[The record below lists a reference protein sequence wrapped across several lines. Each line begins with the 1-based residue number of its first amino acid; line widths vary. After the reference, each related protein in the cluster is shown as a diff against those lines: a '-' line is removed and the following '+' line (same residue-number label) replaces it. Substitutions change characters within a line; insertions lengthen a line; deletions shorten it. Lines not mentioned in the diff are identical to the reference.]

1 MSYIIALTVLVS
13 LYICAVY
20 LMKYMKNVEVWN
32 WIFSSSVFVLYI
44 SLSLKVYFDVGFYD
58 WNFQNTL
65 PVANVS
71 PFMFSIV
78 LIIQLLPEK
87 IRKHFYL
94 LISLLS
100 VGMFLS
106 AAFTCLYNA
115 MRNYRFIPHF
125 MLDCLAHYLLSLWG
139 IYLVRTKQVEIKR
152 KNLLISSSIIVGVA
166 FLMLILNLIFDTSFF
181 GLSLNGK
188 HNIYN
193 LVIVES
199 SLLSAVLYFIGLL
212 FVLLMGYVLSQI
224 VNKSIHKNAKTLA
237 EEKKEHSL

>member
-1 MSYIIALTVLVS
+1 M
-13 LYICAVY
+13 
-20 LMKYMKNVEVWN
+20 
-32 WIFSSSVFVLYI
+32 
-44 SLSLKVYFDVGFYD
+44 KVYFDVGFYD
-58 WNFQNTL
+58 WNYQNTL

-106 AAFTCLYNA
+106 TAFTCIFNA
-115 MRNYRFIPHF
+115 IRNYRFVPHF
-125 MLDCLAHYLLSLWG
+125 MLDCVAHYLLSLWG
-139 IYLVRTKQVEIKR
+139 IYVVRTKQVELKR

-193 LVIVES
+193 VVLVES
-199 SLLSAVLYFIGLL
+199 SILSAALYFIGLS
-212 FVLLMGYVLSQI
+212 FVLFAGAMLSKI
-224 VNKSIHKNAKTLA
+224 VNKSIHNNDKTLVQ
-237 EEKKEHSL
+237 EKKEHSV